1 MIALV
6 FLYSL
11 AAIFLLGG
19 ELNAALLR
27 RRVESVPAAV
37 ASSENPD

>member
-19 ELNAALLR
+19 EVNAALLR
-27 RRVESVPAAV
+27 RRAGEGAA
-37 ASSENPD
+37 AANPSENPD